1 MAGATGEP
9 PGGPGQPDS
18 PDDID
23 KRLREIEAEL
33 RRPAKF
39 TEPSAAERA
48 GKPRLR
54 DRRKASKL
62 RKPVPERA
70 PVPVPDH
77 WRSGS
82 AQPQRSSRARGRAW
96 SLLIAAIVVG
106 GLAAAGIELLKL
118 ALHSSPSA
126 ADNTP
131 VKNGAT
137 PASRPSP
144 SPAHASFLP
153 TPTLAAPFLGTPAQ
167 SYADGKAGIVIPA
180 AHPVGGYTAAQVQ
193 AAYRVTRRLLIAANL
208 NGPTLA
214 GGAPNAFANLLT
226 AQQRATFTRG
236 LDRIG
241 LNARGVPRST
251 RGWVTSF
258 APGTTQLVGN
268 VIKVHGSMQAESGL
282 NGQWHVLQIHADYLF
297 VYAVEA
303 PGNPATLM
311 RIVVRSVVDDD
322 LAAYT
327 DPGGPLEPW
336 YLLEGGGTAGARCD
350 VHDGFVHPEFPTGP
364 PDKVKPT
371 GAPVNPYDQSTPPA
385 KNVGCQA
392 TTGT

>member
-9 PGGPGQPDS
+9 PGGPDQPDT
-18 PDDID
+18 PDGID
-23 KRLREIEAEL
+23 KQLRDLEAEL

-39 TEPSAAERA
+39 KEPSAAERA
-48 GKPRLR
+48 RKPRLR
-54 DRRKASKL
+54 DRRKAKQL
-62 RKPVPERA
+62 RKPVPEHPSA
-70 PVPVPDH
+70 PAPDH
-77 WRSGS
+77 WRSGP
-82 AQPQRSSRARGRAW
+82 AQKRRASPGRGRVW
-96 SLLIAAIVVG
+96 SLLIAVVVIG
-106 GLAAAGIELLKL
+106 GLAAAGIELPKL
-118 ALHSSPSA
+118 ALHKTPGV

-137 PASRPSP
+137 PASRPS
-144 SPAHASFLP
+144 ASTTRASSLP
-153 TPTLAAPFLGTPAQ
+153 TPTLAAPFLGSPAQ
-167 SYADGKAGIVIPA
+167 SYADGRAGIVIPP
-180 AHPVGGYTAAQVQ
+180 AHAVGSYTAAQVM
-193 AAYRVTRRLLIAANL
+193 AAYRTTRRLLIAANL

-214 GGAPNAFANLLT
+214 GGAPNAFAGLLT
-226 AQQRATFTRG
+226 TQQRADFVHG
-236 LDRIG
+236 LNRIG
-241 LNARGVPRST
+241 VNAHGLPRST

-268 VIKVHGSMQAESGL
+268 VIKVHGSMEAGVGM

-322 LAAYT
+322 FAAYD

-336 YLLEGGGTAGARCD
+336 WLLEGGGTAGARCD
-350 VHDGFVHPEFPTGP
+350 VQDGFVHPEFHGGP

-371 GAPVNPYDQSTPPA
+371 GAAVNPYDQSTPPA
-385 KNVGCQA
+385 KNVACQA